1 MAKILVIDDDA
12 DFVEAVRL
20 VLERAGHS
28 VEAAPGP
35 DEGVEKIRTCR
46 PDLVLL
52 DVMMPSG
59 YEGFGVARKIR
70 EEMGLRSLPLV
81 IVTGV
86 HDRKKVPYRFAPDDQ
101 YLPVDVFLDK
111 PVAPDQL
118 LATVGELLGERR
130 VEPKSP
136 L

>member
-1 MAKILVIDDDA
+1 MARILVIDDDP
-12 DFVEAVRL
+12 DFVEAARL
-20 VLERAGHS
+20 VLEKAGHTVDS
-28 VEAAPGP
+28 ASGP
-35 DEGVEKIRTCR
+35 EEGVAKVGSGR
-46 PDLVLL
+46 PDLVVL

-59 YEGFGVARKIR
+59 YEGFDVARKIR
-70 EEMGLRSLPLV
+70 EDLGLRSLPVV
-81 IVTGV
+81 IVTSV
-86 HDRKKVPYRFAPDDQ
+86 HEKKKVPYRFAPDEQ

-111 PVAPDQL
+111 PVDPGQL